1 MAWQGVPF
9 SVEKIVDTVL
19 SSPQLAHVVLDKIPT
34 VAIESSFSWDT
45 VIAAFISGLIPGGI
59 AYLAIQNSYKLAE
72 TQHKMQSKEKLNEE
86 IRIAAAN
93 YVTALN
99 YLATDFNAWA
109 KEILDRGTSLASN
122 ESIPE
127 HLRENI
133 YRAESSKNLL
143 IILIAPD
150 EHGNKLLKSMV
161 EAQKALDPLLD
172 EKVSVSDILKLK
184 NAVDNFMFSCHEYLR
199 RN

>member
-45 VIAAFISGLIPGGI
+45 VIAASISGFIPGWI
-59 AYLAIQNSYKLAE
+59 AYLAIRNSYKLADK
-72 TQHKMQSKEKLNEE
+72 QHKMQSKEKINQD
-86 IRIAAAN
+86 IRVAAAS

-99 YLATDFNAWA
+99 YFATDYNEWV
-109 KEILDRGTSLASN
+109 KEVLDRRISLVTK
-122 ESIPE
+122 ESMPD
-127 HLRENI
+127 HLRDNI

-143 IILIAPD
+143 IILIVPD
-150 EHGNKLLKSMV
+150 ENGMKLLNSMGN
-161 EAQKALDPLLD
+161 AQKAITPLLD
-172 EKVSVSDILKLK
+172 ATATDSDMLKLRR
-184 NAVDNFMFSCHEYLR
+184 AVDSFMFSCHEYFLR
-199 RN
+199 D